1 MYSLLRGAV
10 GEDVRYALKT
20 SIAFVMVSGVHG
32 CGAENACLRSNEIII
47 AGAHVVYQQ
56 FP

>member
-20 SIAFVMVSGVHG
+20 SIAFAMVSGG
-32 CGAENACLRSNEIII
+32 YGYGAENACLRFNKVIV
-47 AGAHVVYQQ
+47 AGAHVVY
-56 FP
+56 